1 MSDYI
6 FAGVLLI
13 LFGVSFLGAVMAFFA
28 DTETF
33 RAIDEKIAKLI
44 RGKDDESSKRFKA
57 TNRGRPLFEV
67 VCNMG

>member
-13 LFGVSFLGAVMAFFA
+13 LFGVSFLGAVMAFFS

-33 RAIDEKIAKLI
+33 QAIDEKIAKMI
-44 RGKDDESSKRFKA
+44 RGKDDE
-57 TNRGRPLFEV
+57 
-67 VCNMG
+67 

>member
-6 FAGVLLI
+6 FAVAFLI

-44 RGKDDESSKRFKA
+44 RGKDDE
-57 TNRGRPLFEV
+57 TD
-67 VCNMG
+67 